1 MEDRN
6 RRDSLRAASS
16 LARAPRPLAATAR
29 PARVALVTADLESR
43 LVAVDLRSGHV
54 RRYVA
59 THSYPRSV
67 EAVGAAAVVAHS
79 EIGVVTL
86 VHAPSLTVA
95 QVLHD
100 FGEPRYTAGHPNGR
114 HAYVTDA
121 ERGEV
126 VALDVRRGEVRGR
139 LHVGPLARHVTID
152 PRGQR
157 LWVALGP
164 KAREIA
170 IVNVADR
177 ARPRLA

>member
-1 MEDRN
+1 MEDMN
-6 RRDSLRAASS
+6 RREFLLAASS
-16 LARAPRPLAATAR
+16 LALAPRALAATAR

-43 LVAVDLRSGHV
+43 LVAVDLPSGHV

-67 EAVGAAAVVAHS
+67 EAVGTAAVVAHS

-86 VHAPSLTVA
+86 VRAPSLTVA
-95 QVLHD
+95 HVLHD

-126 VALDVRRGEVRGR
+126 VALDVWAGRVVAREQVGER
-139 LHVGPLARHVTID
+139 ARHIAID
-152 PRGQR
+152 PNGRT
-157 LWVALGP
+157 LWIALGT
-164 KAREIA
+164 KAQE
-170 IVNVADR
+170 
-177 ARPRLA
+177 